1 MIQQLPWEA
10 MPFLKSTPVSRV
22 PSLHLLHSLALKHIL
37 LSSPRTDNAIQ
48 VNPKLTFYVINPAKD
63 LPGTQK
69 RMQPVVE
76 EIWGK
81 NSGLSGTAPVEQQI
95 KQSLTERDIFFYS
108 GHGSGTQYLS
118 TDQIVKL
125 ECRAT
130 ALLMGC
136 SSGKLKALG
145 RIIDPSGTASHYL
158 MAGSPCQVG
167 MLWEVTDADC
177 DRTTIHIL
185 KRFLGAKYAV
195 LESQDCEEPADL
207 LQGAVQTS
215 RSVPRNFLN
224 GAAAVVYGLPL
235 RSLVHSASK

>member
-1 MIQQLPWEA
+1 MYFRTIINDL
-10 MPFLKSTPVSRV
+10 FLLDCKPLRIVCLTKT
-22 PSLHLLHSLALKHIL
+22 LKW
-37 LSSPRTDNAIQ
+37 
-48 VNPKLTFYVINPAKD
+48 F
-63 LPGTQK
+63 
-69 RMQPVVE
+69 
-76 EIWGK
+76 
-81 NSGLSGTAPVEQQI
+81 
-95 KQSLTERDIFFYS
+95 DI
-108 GHGSGTQYLS
+108 HC
-118 TDQIVKL
+118 I
-125 ECRAT
+125 CRF
-130 ALLMGC
+130 
-136 SSGKLKALG
+136 
-145 RIIDPSGTASHYL
+145 
-158 MAGSPCQVG
+158 SPCQVG

>member
-22 PSLHLLHSLALKHIL
+22 PSLHLLHSLALKHILLSSPRTANATQVNPKHRL

-95 KQSLTERDIFFYS
+95 KQSLTERDIF
-108 GHGSGTQYLS
+108 L
-118 TDQIVKL
+118 
-125 ECRAT
+125 
-130 ALLMGC
+130 
-136 SSGKLKALG
+136 
-145 RIIDPSGTASHYL
+145 
-158 MAGSPCQVG
+158 
-167 MLWEVTDADC
+167 
-177 DRTTIHIL
+177 
-185 KRFLGAKYAV
+185 
-195 LESQDCEEPADL
+195 
-207 LQGAVQTS
+207 
-215 RSVPRNFLN
+215 
-224 GAAAVVYGLPL
+224 
-235 RSLVHSASK
+235 